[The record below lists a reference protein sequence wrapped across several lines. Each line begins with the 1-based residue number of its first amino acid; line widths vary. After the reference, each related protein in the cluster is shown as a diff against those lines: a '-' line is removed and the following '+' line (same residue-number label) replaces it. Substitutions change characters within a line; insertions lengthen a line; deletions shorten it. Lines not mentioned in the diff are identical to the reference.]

1 MALDSL
7 EDIENCDS
15 IEELMDEVNALAQN
29 QVTGTNA
36 CMDRMTEII
45 NDNIN
50 PEENEE
56 YYELGDGDAVI
67 CEHFTHPEC

>member
-1 MALDSL
+1 
-7 EDIENCDS
+7 
-15 IEELMDEVNALAQN
+15 MDLVNLLAQE

-45 NDNIN
+45 NDSIN

-56 YYELGDGDAVI
+56 YFECGDGDGVI
-67 CEHFTHPEC
+67 TAHFTHPY